1 MSGNAAPA
9 QDTVAQDDCSMA
21 LSLEDTAHIIQL
33 ALTPVFL
40 LSGIA
45 SLLTVFSNRLARV
58 ADKLDRLTDLA
69 ADTSANN
76 CAEISRQ
83 MVFLRQRSRALDV
96 AVILGALAGA
106 NTCGATFT
114 LFVGVLRD
122 ASTSSILF
130 FLLGSAIVCTLG
142 ALAAYL
148 YEMLLASR
156 GLRAQARQQEKTL
169 NAANEID

>member
-1 MSGNAAPA
+1 
-9 QDTVAQDDCSMA
+9 MA

-69 ADTSANN
+69 ADTGAKN

-83 MVFLRQRSRALDV
+83 MAFLRKRSRALDV

-106 NTCGATFT
+106 NTCGATFA

-130 FLLGSAIVCTLG
+130 FLLGVAIVCTLG

-148 YEMLLASR
+148 FEMLLASR
-156 GLRAQARQQEKTL
+156 GLRAEARQQEKVL
-169 NAANEID
+169 NASQ

>member
-1 MSGNAAPA
+1 ME
-9 QDTVAQDDCSMA
+9 T
-21 LSLEDTAHIIQL
+21 SLEDTAHIIQL

-58 ADKLDRLTDLA
+58 ADKLDRLSDLA
-69 ADTSANN
+69 IDTNAKNYAD
-76 CAEISRQ
+76 ISRQ
-83 MVFLRQRSRALDV
+83 MAHLRKRSRALDV

-122 ASTSSILF
+122 ASTNSLLF
-130 FLLGSAIVCTLG
+130 FLLGVAIVFTLG
-142 ALAAYL
+142 ALGAYL
-148 YEMLLASR
+148 YEMLLASW
-156 GLRAQARQQEKTL
+156 GIRAEARKQEKTL
-169 NAANEID
+169 AARE

>member
-1 MSGNAAPA
+1 
-9 QDTVAQDDCSMA
+9 MA

-45 SLLTVFSNRLARV
+45 TLLTVFSNRLARV
-58 ADKLDRLTDLA
+58 ADKLDRLTELA
-69 ADTSANN
+69 ADTSAKNY
-76 CAEISRQ
+76 AEISRQ
-83 MVFLRQRSRALDV
+83 MAFLRQRSWALDI

-106 NTCGATFT
+106 NTCAATFT

-130 FLLGSAIVCTLG
+130 FLLGFAIVCTLG

-169 NAANEID
+169 NAGKEID

>member
-1 MSGNAAPA
+1 ME
-9 QDTVAQDDCSMA
+9 T
-21 LSLEDTAHIIQL
+21 SLEDTAHIIQL

-58 ADKLDRLTDLA
+58 ADKLDRLSDLA
-69 ADTSANN
+69 IDTNAKNDTD
-76 CAEISRQ
+76 ISQQ
-83 MVFLRQRSRALDV
+83 MAYLRKRSRALDV

-106 NTCGATFT
+106 NTCGATFA

-122 ASTSSILF
+122 SSTSSILF
-130 FLLGSAIVCTLG
+130 FLLGFAIICTLG

-148 YEMLLASR
+148 FEMLLASR
-156 GLRAQARQQEKTL
+156 GLRAEARQREKTL
-169 NAANEID
+169 NAGR

>member
-1 MSGNAAPA
+1 MFE
-9 QDTVAQDDCSMA
+9 TH

-58 ADKLDRLTDLA
+58 ADKLDSLIDQVSDSDL
-69 ADTSANN
+69 DQNV
-76 CAEISRQ
+76 EIVRQ
-83 MVFLRQRSRALDV
+83 MHALRRRSRTLDV

-106 NTCGATFT
+106 NTCGATFV

-122 ASTSSILF
+122 AATSSLLF
-130 FLLGSAIVCTLG
+130 IFLGLAIICTFG
-142 ALAAYL
+142 ALVAYL
-148 YEMLLASR
+148 YEMLLASQGIR
-156 GLRAQARQQEKTL
+156 DEMLLASQGIRAEVRSQQRNL
-169 NAANEID
+169 VRSMQ